1 MAALPPV
8 DLAQSVE
15 DRIAAAVPLIR
26 ASALSLNQAAKRYGI
41 AKTSLHRAVD
51 RAQKGLPLSGTVGRP
66 LALGGAVEIAIVQ
79 FFVDCASANLP
90 QITGNLKEI
99 AIAVANGM
107 GVKNFE
113 AGKKWRQSFL
123 ERHGEEMDRR
133 SPRPFPIQRERALT
147 MEAAVEWMRF
157 VKEYVFLKYFGTTAV
172 DPRRLFNMDES
183 PFKMGLEALGEK
195 ITVLATKHGEDPR
208 VILGEFKD
216 TFTGITFVGADGSRP
231 LDAFITR
238 GSTLNSR
245 VFRAGKKFADRT
257 KTAFAATE
265 KVSTAQD

>member
-8 DLAQSVE
+8 NLALSVE
-15 DRIAAAVPLIR
+15 DRIAAAVPLVR
-26 ASALSLNQAAKRYGI
+26 ASALSMSQAAKHYDI
-41 AKTSLHRAVD
+41 PKSSLHRAFE
-51 RAQKGLPLSGTVGRP
+51 RAKKGLPLSGTVGRP
-66 LALGGAVEIAIVQ
+66 LALGGAVETAIVQ
-79 FFVDCASANLP
+79 FFVDCASANLS

-107 GVKNFE
+107 GMKSFE

-123 ERHGEEMDRR
+123 LRHGEEMGRR
-133 SPRPFPIQRERALT
+133 SPRPFPIQRDRALT
-147 MEAAVEWMRF
+147 METAVEWMRF
-157 VKEYVFLKYFGTTAV
+157 VREKVYMKYFGTTVV

-195 ITVLATKHGEDPR
+195 ITVLATRHGENPR
-208 VILGEFKD
+208 VILGQFKD
-216 TFTGITFVGADGSRP
+216 TFTGITFVCADGSRP

-238 GSTLNSR
+238 GSTLDSR
-245 VFRAGKKFADRT
+245 VFRAGKKFAERT